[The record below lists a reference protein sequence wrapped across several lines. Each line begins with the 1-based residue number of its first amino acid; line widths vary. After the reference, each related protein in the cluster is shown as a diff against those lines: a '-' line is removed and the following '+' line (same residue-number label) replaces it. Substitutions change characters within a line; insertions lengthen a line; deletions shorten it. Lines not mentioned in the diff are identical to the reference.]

1 MKQLFFTVF
10 LFLILGTSSIS
21 AEHYSENP
29 NNEKWLLINSALVMI
44 STEYSLEENVDGKHP
59 FEKFVD
65 PKNEVDPKSRFG
77 MGTGFFISDQYIVTN
92 YHVVKNPDKINLY
105 AYTYPFVIE
114 DVELIGYDEL
124 LDIAVLKIKEVKR
137 FDHEILEWAE
147 SKPELGNDVFALGHG
162 MGQFWSLTKGIISN
176 LYRPNLE
183 TTFIHYYQTDAVIN
197 QGNSGGPL
205 LDEHGHVVGVN
216 TQIISPDGYYVG
228 YGHAIPAK
236 LVERVVNQIIET
248 GYHVYPSIGIGMGVI
263 ENKELY
269 YELLDN
275 NIESVLE
282 IKSLQPGGA
291 AETFGLL
298 QGDIVTKFNKQDVF
312 LSIDIIEMLWNHMPG
327 DAVEIEI
334 YRNGELK
341 TIELILGEK

>member
-1 MKQLFFTVF
+1 MKKLFLTVF
-10 LFLILGTSSIS
+10 LFLVLSTSSIS
-21 AEHYSENP
+21 AEHYAEKP
-29 NNEKWLLINSALVMI
+29 NNEKWLSINSALVMI
-44 STEYSLEENVDGKHP
+44 STEFFPNSSEENKHP

-65 PKNEVDPKSRFG
+65 PQSEVDPKSRFG

-114 DVELIGYDEL
+114 DVELIGYDET

-137 FDHEILEWAE
+137 FEHEILEWAE
-147 SKPELGNDVFALGHG
+147 SKPKLGNEVFALGHG

-205 LDEHGHVVGVN
+205 LNTDGHVVGVN

-228 YGHAIPAK
+228 YGQVIPSK

-248 GYHVYPSIGIGMGVI
+248 GYHVYPSIGIRMGVI

-275 NIESVLE
+275 NIGSVLE
-282 IKSLQPGGA
+282 IKSLQPSGA

-312 LSIDIIEMLWNHMPG
+312 LSIDVIEMLWDHMPG
-327 DAVEIEI
+327 DTVEIEI

-341 TIELILGEK
+341 TIELILGER